1 MKKIIRLTETDL
13 TRLVKRIIMESY
25 NEVDELDNWIE
36 NNSEFISAGSL
47 EEAVKEIFHL
57 GGNVSS
63 HEHVEKDNGGDEYG
77 ENWSKILITIKN
89 NGDDLV
95 KVWVT
100 SEYRYDYGK
109 NSMEFDKRFYFN
121 EYSL

>member
-1 MKKIIRLTETDL
+1 MKKIIRLTESDL
-13 TRLVKRIIMESY
+13 TRLVKRIILESY
-25 NEVDELDNWIE
+25 NEVDNLDNWIE
-36 NNSEFISAGSL
+36 SNSDYISPSSL
-47 EEAVKEIFHL
+47 EEVVKELFNL
-57 GGNVSS
+57 SDVTSYES
-63 HEHVEKDNGGDEYG
+63 TEEDEGGDEYG
-77 ENWSKILITIKN
+77 ENWNKILITIQN

-100 SEYRYDYGK
+100 SDYRYDYGK

>member
-1 MKKIIRLTETDL
+1 MKKIIRLTENDL
-13 TRLVKRIIMESY
+13 TRLVKRIILESY
-25 NEVDELDNWIE
+25 NEVDNLDNWIE
-36 NNSEFISAGSL
+36 SNSDYISPSSL
-47 EEAVKEIFHL
+47 EEVVKELFNL
-57 GGNVSS
+57 SDVTSYES
-63 HEHVEKDNGGDEYG
+63 TEEDEGGDEYG
-77 ENWSKILITIKN
+77 ENWNKILITIQN

-100 SEYRYDYGK
+100 SDYRYDYGK

>member
-13 TRLVKRIIMESY
+13 TRLVKRIILESY
-25 NEVDELDNWIE
+25 NEIDNLDNWIE
-36 NNSEFISAGSL
+36 SNSDYISPGSL
-47 EEAVKEIFHL
+47 EEMVKELFNL
-57 GGNVSS
+57 SNVTSYES
-63 HEHVEKDNGGDEYG
+63 VEEDEGGDEYG
-77 ENWSKILITIKN
+77 ENWNKILITIQN

-100 SEYRYDYGK
+100 SDYRYDYGK

-121 EYSL
+121 EYAL

>member
-13 TRLVKRIIMESY
+13 TRLVKRIILESY
-25 NEVDELDNWIE
+25 NEVDNLDNWIE
-36 NNSEFISAGSL
+36 SNSDYISPSSL
-47 EEAVKEIFHL
+47 EEVVKELFNL
-57 GGNVSS
+57 SDVTSYES
-63 HEHVEKDNGGDEYG
+63 TEEDEGGDEYG
-77 ENWSKILITIKN
+77 ENWNKILITIQN

-100 SEYRYDYGK
+100 SDYRYDYGK